1 MKAIENIRRALS
13 YVFET
18 LALVAFVI
26 MLGSS
31 VLQVLFRYALNE
43 PLMWTE
49 ELARLMCVVTTYFG
63 SLVVLLLREHIR
75 VDLITA
81 WVHGR
86 AALVLEIVVDL
97 LVAWFLVAVAFGCWL
112 MTQATWT
119 TYTATMDWFRMGYLY
134 LAVGIAVAAMALIMV
149 LDIYARL
156 LTLAGPRKGASA

>member
-1 MKAIENIRRALS
+1 MKAIESVRRALH
-13 YVFET
+13 YIFET
-18 LALVAFVI
+18 LALAAFVV
-26 MLGSS
+26 MLASS
-31 VLQVLFRYALNE
+31 LTQVFCRYVLNS

-75 VDLITA
+75 VDLVAA

-86 AALVLEIVVDL
+86 TALVLETVVDL
-97 LVAWFLVAVAFGCWL
+97 LVAWFLIAVAFGCWL

-156 LTLAGPRKGASA
+156 LTLAGPRKGAGA